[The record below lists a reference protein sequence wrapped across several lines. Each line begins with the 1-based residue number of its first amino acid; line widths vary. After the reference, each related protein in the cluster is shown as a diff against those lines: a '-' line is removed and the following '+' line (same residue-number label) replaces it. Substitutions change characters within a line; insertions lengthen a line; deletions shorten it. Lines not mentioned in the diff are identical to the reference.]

1 MAINENKISCCS
13 GSIALPSLLNPQITL
28 EGLPI
33 IYIKKGNPSIK
44 LAVIVA
50 VEPVPEHLP
59 VLE

>member
-28 EGLPI
+28 EELPI
-33 IYIKKGNPSIK
+33 IIKGNPSIK

-50 VEPVPEHLP
+50 VEPVPEHLL

>member
-28 EGLPI
+28 EGLPFI
-33 IYIKKGNPSIK
+33 IKGNPSIK

-59 VLE
+59 VL

>member
-1 MAINENKISCCS
+1 
-13 GSIALPSLLNPQITL
+13 L
-28 EGLPI
+28 EGLPFI
-33 IYIKKGNPSIK
+33 IKGNPSIK

>member
-28 EGLPI
+28 ERIPI
-33 IYIKKGNPSIK
+33 IITGNPSIK

-59 VLE
+59 VL